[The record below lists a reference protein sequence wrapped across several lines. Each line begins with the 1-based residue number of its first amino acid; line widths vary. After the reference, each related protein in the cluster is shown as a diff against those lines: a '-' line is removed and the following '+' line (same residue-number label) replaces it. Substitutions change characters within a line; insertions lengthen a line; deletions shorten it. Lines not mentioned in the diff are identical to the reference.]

1 MDTSGWV
8 ALKHKGDTFW
18 QTATTLHRALLT
30 AGVRYVTSNFVLDE
44 SYTLLRHRAGH
55 HVAIELGEEI
65 RASRLITVVR
75 ITAAWEEEAWQMFK
89 RYTDKAFSFTDCTSF
104 IVMQHH
110 GIREAFTNDH
120 NFEQV
125 GYQRLLTSASTKR

>member
-30 AGVRYVTSNFVLDE
+30 SGARYVTSNFVLDE
-44 SYTLLRHRAGH
+44 AYTLLLHRAGH
-55 HVAIELGEEI
+55 HVAVELEEEI
-65 RASRLITVVR
+65 RASRLVTVIR
-75 ITAAWEEEAWQMFK
+75 ITLEWEDEAWQMFK
-89 RYTDKAFSFTDCTSF
+89 RYTDKMFSFTDCTSF
-104 IVMQHH
+104 VVMRLR
-110 GIREAFTNDH
+110 GIWEAFTNDH

-125 GYQRLLTSASTKR
+125 GYQRLLT